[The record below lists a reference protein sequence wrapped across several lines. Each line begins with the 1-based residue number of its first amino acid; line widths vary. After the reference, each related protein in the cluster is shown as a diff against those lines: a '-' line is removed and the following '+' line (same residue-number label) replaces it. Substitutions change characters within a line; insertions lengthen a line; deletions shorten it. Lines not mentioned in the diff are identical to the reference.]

1 MRLRNKVL
9 KTRESLG
16 ISQHEL
22 SRRTGLSRM
31 TLRAV
36 ERNDGYEPN
45 STVMT
50 SLCEALDAP
59 DLFWWE
65 RDAEPEAQAVA
76 L

>member
-1 MRLRNKVL
+1 MRLRNRVL
-9 KTRESLG
+9 VKRAEQR

-36 ERNDGYEPN
+36 ERDDGYEPN

-50 SLCEALDAP
+50 ALCEALDDP

-65 RDAEPEAQAVA
+65 RESVEAAS
-76 L
+76 

>member
-9 KTRESLG
+9 AARDAKRL
-16 ISQHEL
+16 SQHEL
-22 SRRTGLSRM
+22 SRITGLSRM

-36 ERNDGYEPN
+36 ERDDGYEPN

-50 SLCEALDAP
+50 MLCTALDDP

-65 RDAEPEAQAVA
+65 REPATAVA
-76 L
+76 S

>member
-1 MRLRNKVL
+1 MQLRNKVL
-9 KTRESLG
+9 VTREARG

-22 SRRTGLSRM
+22 SRMTGLSRM

-50 SLCEALDAP
+50 VLCAALDDP
-59 DLFWWE
+59 GLFWWE
-65 RDAEPEAQAVA
+65 REPTAVA
-76 L
+76 VA